1 MKLFARLKGLVR
13 LGLGLFALALT
24 ACGSEG
30 AQGADRVELTGSS
43 TIAPLIQAA
52 AEGYETQ
59 HPGARIDVQTGGSSR
74 GISDATR
81 GLNDI
86 GMTSRALKP
95 DETSGLTQ
103 HVVALDGIAFV
114 VNRENPVTALTRDQ
128 ARSIFTGDITNWNAV
143 GGADRPIVVVNRP
156 EGRSELDLVSEFF
169 KLSPAKMKADVI
181 GGENQQAVKLV
192 AGNPDA
198 IVYLSV
204 GTAAYEAAAGTPL
217 RLLDLDGVPAS
228 PAAVADMSYP
238 LGRPLVLVTGS
249 NVSPAAQMFLD
260 HLMSASL
267 DPLII
272 EQGFVSPP
280 R

>member
-1 MKLFARLKGLVR
+1 MKLFARLGR
-13 LGLGLFALALT
+13 LGLGLCAVTLT

-30 AQGADRVELTGSS
+30 VQGADRVELTGSS
-43 TIAPLIQAA
+43 TIAPLVQAA
-52 AEGYETQ
+52 AESYESE

-74 GISDATR
+74 GIADATK

-95 DETSGLTQ
+95 DETPGLTQ

-114 VNRENPVTALTRDQ
+114 VNTQNPVTALTREQ
-128 ARSIFTGDITNWNAV
+128 ARSIFTGDITNWSAV

-169 KLSPAKMKADVI
+169 ELPPADMKADVI

-204 GTAAYEAAAGTPL
+204 GTAAHEAKAGTPL
-217 RLLDLDGVPAS
+217 RLLALDGVPAS
-228 PAAVADMSYP
+228 PAAVADGSYP

-260 HLMSASL
+260 QLMSASL
-267 DPLII
+267 DPLIT